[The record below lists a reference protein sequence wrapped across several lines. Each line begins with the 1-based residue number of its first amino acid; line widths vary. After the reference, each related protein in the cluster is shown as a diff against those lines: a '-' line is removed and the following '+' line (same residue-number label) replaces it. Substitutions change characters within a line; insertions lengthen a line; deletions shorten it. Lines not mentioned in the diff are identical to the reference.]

1 MKGGLHF
8 YRGDGKG
15 ATAYFEE
22 GHHRAEAYYSEH
34 GRQEVLVSTWEG
46 GRKVG
51 ADRPLAGAALGAWV
65 EGLDPETRQP
75 KGKVRAPGPGREPL
89 RFVEA
94 TMNNPKSLSVVASQ
108 DPAVAKALDALL
120 ERQAEAVSAYFSKVA
135 VTRVGPRGAQEEL
148 GGLRVEVA
156 RVHHYSAR
164 GGDPHHHVH
173 LMLNMRAQARD
184 GTWHGL
190 HSAALRSH
198 IRAVNNLGHR
208 VLMTDA
214 AFAQALAAE
223 GYSLGKD
230 GEIEQA
236 RGAVRLLSK
245 RSAQVAS
252 ARTAFEAAW
261 RAAHPGREPSQR
273 LRNGWDH
280 EAWAKARPGKKAE
293 APEVA
298 TERWRQELAR
308 AGFDFT
314 PGAHRRERSAG
325 PSMGLPPPPLGTAG
339 TSPEALAEEAVAA
352 LSSQRSAWGP
362 PDLSAAVEAAL
373 ARSGL
378 SGGPE
383 ELQALA
389 DAARDQ
395 AEARCID
402 LLANGEQA
410 PSGPAPS
417 TSRHLTSVAV
427 LTADLALA
435 AGLARLAGPGEERDR
450 PGASAARK
458 AGLSPG
464 QAEALSAISGTRRL
478 EVIVGPAG
486 AGKTTVLGA
495 ARERLAPQ
503 GRDLH
508 VVAPTK
514 KAALVAGAEVG
525 AEATSLSKLLYDH
538 GWRWDGLGR
547 HQRLSPGEPDP
558 ATGQAYL
565 GVPAE
570 ARLGPSSV
578 LVVDEA
584 ALVTV
589 DQAIALTEVVAEAG
603 AALRLLG
610 DPRQLGA
617 LGRGG
622 VMEEAAA
629 WAGGATEL
637 DRVQRF
643 LALEPAPDGLG
654 GEVVAD
660 RAWAEISLALR
671 RRDRPEE
678 AVEAL
683 FERGAVVVHQSE
695 EAAIAALA
703 IEAADAATRPGSL
716 ALSVATNEEARAL
729 NEAARGLLVSRGLVD
744 DDVVAVGMGEVRIG
758 VGDRAVTRRND
769 SSLGVANRQA
779 WQVAAVGP
787 DGSVALDGG
796 GRWARLP
803 ASYVAEALDLAYA
816 STGYGNQGVT
826 AERSATW
833 VGPATT
839 GAGLYVGATR
849 GRWRNTLHVVARG
862 REAARAEL
870 VAALSRE
877 HSDRGLTEARDRAEA
892 RGLTEARSRAEAR
905 DRAEAGRVYVS
916 TSTDPRRWRSAAEL
930 DRAEARAR
938 AELSMASRPA
948 FASTGDAPRLDRA
961 DRAAA
966 ARARAAAEA
975 HRQAAKAE
983 RSRLPATEEAA
994 LTDMAAAREDAKVV
1008 EAGPGAFGRRAAKV
1022 EAARAHLEEL
1032 GERWGPRQL
1041 PGPAWP
1047 DNAVTALA
1055 GELARAEVAR
1065 FAGTHIDAARAALE
1079 EAAKY
1084 EQSVAKRRT
1093 WAGVEAA
1100 HEARQKPLVEAARRA
1115 LEEVEHAREERARLT
1130 ESMSPGAVAA
1140 ADRARDAYLE
1150 RGRNRAPFERPLGR
1164 SPDRGREG
1172 PGLDL

>member
-1 MKGGLHF
+1 M
-8 YRGDGKG
+8 
-15 ATAYFEE
+15 
-22 GHHRAEAYYSEH
+22 
-34 GRQEVLVSTWEG
+34 
-46 GRKVG
+46 
-51 ADRPLAGAALGAWV
+51 
-65 EGLDPETRQP
+65 
-75 KGKVRAPGPGREPL
+75 
-89 RFVEA
+89 
-94 TMNNPKSLSVVASQ
+94 
-108 DPAVAKALDALL
+108 L
-120 ERQAEAVSAYFSKVA
+120 E
-135 VTRVGPRGAQEEL
+135 
-148 GGLRVEVA
+148 
-156 RVHHYSAR
+156 
-164 GGDPHHHVH
+164 
-173 LMLNMRAQARD
+173 
-184 GTWHGL
+184 
-190 HSAALRSH
+190 
-198 IRAVNNLGHR
+198 
-208 VLMTDA
+208 
-214 AFAQALAAE
+214 
-223 GYSLGKD
+223 
-230 GEIEQA
+230 
-236 RGAVRLLSK
+236 
-245 RSAQVAS
+245 
-252 ARTAFEAAW
+252 
-261 RAAHPGREPSQR
+261 
-273 LRNGWDH
+273 
-280 EAWAKARPGKKAE
+280 
-293 APEVA
+293 
-298 TERWRQELAR
+298 
-308 AGFDFT
+308 
-314 PGAHRRERSAG
+314 
-325 PSMGLPPPPLGTAG
+325 
-339 TSPEALAEEAVAA
+339 
-352 LSSQRSAWGP
+352 
-362 PDLSAAVEAAL
+362 
-373 ARSGL
+373 
-378 SGGPE
+378 
-383 ELQALA
+383 
-389 DAARDQ
+389 
-395 AEARCID
+395 
-402 LLANGEQA
+402 
-410 PSGPAPS
+410 
-417 TSRHLTSVAV
+417 
-427 LTADLALA
+427 ADLALA
-435 AGLARLAGPGEERDR
+435 AGLARLAGGERAGGGGERDR
-450 PGASAARK
+450 PGAAAARE

-464 QAEALSAISGTRRL
+464 QAEALSAIAGTRRL
-478 EVIVGPAG
+478 EVVVGPAG

-503 GRDLH
+503 GRDLR

-558 ATGQAYL
+558 ATGQAYM

-833 VGPATT
+833 VGTATT

-849 GRWRNTLHVVARG
+849 GRWQNTLHVVARG
-862 REAARAEL
+862 REAARAGL

-877 HSDRGLTEARDRAEA
+877 HSDRGL
-892 RGLTEARSRAEAR
+892 GEARSRAG
-905 DRAEAGRVYVS
+905 AGRVYVS
-916 TSTDPRRWRSAAEL
+916 TSVDPRRWRSAAEL
-930 DRAEARAR
+930 DRAEARAK
-938 AELSMASRPA
+938 AELSMAARPA
-948 FASTGDAPRLDRA
+948 FASLEDAPRRDRA
-961 DRAAA
+961 DLEAAA
-966 ARARAAAEA
+966 GARAAAEA
-975 HRQAAKAE
+975 HRQAAEAE
-983 RSRLPATEEAA
+983 RSRLPATEKAA
-994 LTDMAAAREDAKVV
+994 LADMAAARQDAKVV

-1055 GELARAEVAR
+1055 GELARARV
-1065 FAGTHIDAARAALE
+1065 ARAAGVHMEGARASLE
-1079 EAAKY
+1079 EAARH
-1084 EQSVAKRRT
+1084 EQAVANRRAWAASVEGA
-1093 WAGVEAA
+1093 EAA
-1100 HEARQKPLVEAARRA
+1100 HRARQRPLVEAAERA
-1115 LEEVEHAREERARLT
+1115 LEEIMRAREERARLT

-1140 ADRARDAYLE
+1140 ADRARDAYLLRE
-1150 RGRNRAPFERPLGR
+1150 RHRALFERPLGR
-1164 SPDRGREG
+1164 SQGRGREG

>member
-1 MKGGLHF
+1 VVKGGFHF

-22 GHHRAEAYYSEH
+22 GHRRAEGYYSEH
-34 GRQEVLVSTWEG
+34 GRSEVLVSAWED

-51 ADRPLAGAALGAWV
+51 ADRAVAGAALEAWV

-94 TMNNPKSLSVVASQ
+94 TVNNPKSLSVVASQ
-108 DPAVAKALDALL
+108 DQAIAKALEALL
-120 ERQAEAVSAYFSKVA
+120 ERQAEAVSGYFSKVA

-173 LMLNMRAQARD
+173 LMLNMRAQAKD

-198 IRAVNNLGHR
+198 IRAVNNVGHR

-223 GYSLGKD
+223 GYSLGGD

-236 RGAVRLLSK
+236 RGAVKLLSK

-252 ARTAFEAAW
+252 ARTGLEAAW
-261 RAAHPGREPSQR
+261 RQAHPGREPSQR

-280 EAWAKARPGKKAE
+280 EAWAKARPGKKME
-293 APEVA
+293 APELA

-314 PGAHRRERSAG
+314 PGAHRRERSRE
-325 PSMGLPPPPLGTAG
+325 MGLPPPPLGKAS
-339 TSPEALAEEAVAA
+339 TSPEALAEEAVAS
-352 LSSQRSAWGP
+352 LSAQKSAWGA

-373 ARSGL
+373 SRSGL
-378 SGGPE
+378 SGGPD
-383 ELQALA
+383 ELQSLA
-389 DAARDQ
+389 DAARQQ
-395 AEARCID
+395 AEARCTD
-402 LLANGEQA
+402 LLGGEQA
-410 PSGPAPS
+410 LS
-417 TSRHLTSVAV
+417 TSRHLTSAAV
-427 LTADLALA
+427 LEADLALA
-435 AGLARLAGPGEERDR
+435 AGLARLAGAGGERDR
-450 PGASAARK
+450 AGASAARE
-458 AGLSPG
+458 AGLSTG
-464 QAEALSAISGTRRL
+464 QAEALSAIAGTRRL
-478 EVIVGPAG
+478 EVVVGPAG

-495 ARERLAPQ
+495 ARERLFGQ

-538 GWRWDGLGR
+538 GWRWDALGR
-547 HQRLSPGEPDP
+547 HQRLSPGDVDP
-558 ATGQAYL
+558 ATGQAYM

-584 ALVTV
+584 SLVTV
-589 DQAIALTEVVAEAG
+589 DQAIALTEVVAETG
-603 AALRLLG
+603 ASLRLLG

-617 LGRGG
+617 IGRGG

-629 WAGGATEL
+629 WAGGAVYL

-654 GEVVAD
+654 EEIVLD
-660 RAWAEISLALR
+660 RAWAGLSLALR

-678 AVEAL
+678 AVDAL
-683 FERGAVVVHQSE
+683 FERGAVVVHRSE
-695 EAAIAALA
+695 ESAIAALA
-703 IEAADAATRPGSL
+703 IEAAEAATRPGSL
-716 ALSVATNEEARAL
+716 ALSVATNEAARAL
-729 NEAARGLLVSRGLVD
+729 NEATRGLLVSRGTVD
-744 DDVVAVGMGEVRIG
+744 DDLVATAMGEVRIG
-758 VGDRAVTRRND
+758 VGDRVVTRRND
-769 SSLGVANRQA
+769 PTLGVANRQA

-839 GAGLYVGATR
+839 AAGLYVGATR
-849 GRWRNTLHVVARG
+849 GRWQNTLHVVARG
-862 REAARAEL
+862 REHARAEL
-870 VAALSRE
+870 VAALGRE
-877 HSDRGLTEARDRAEA
+877 RSDRGL
-892 RGLTEARSRAEAR
+892 AEAR
-905 DRAEAGRVYVS
+905 DRAEVGQVFVS
-916 TSTDPRRWRSAAEL
+916 TSTSPRRWRSAAEL

-938 AELSMASRPA
+938 AELSMAARPA
-948 FASTGDAPRLDRA
+948 FASAEEARALDRA
-961 DRAAA
+961 DREAAA
-966 ARARAAAEA
+966 EARAAAET
-975 HRQAAKAE
+975 HRQAAEAE
-983 RSRLPATEEAA
+983 RSRLPAMERAA

-1008 EAGPGAFGRRAAKV
+1008 EARPGAFGRRAAKV

-1032 GERWGPRQL
+1032 RERWGPRQL

-1047 DNAVTALA
+1047 DGAVTALA
-1055 GELARAEVAR
+1055 GELARAVVAR
-1065 FAGTHIDAARAALE
+1065 AASSHMEGARAALE
-1079 EAAKY
+1079 EAARH
-1084 EQSVAKRRT
+1084 EQAVANRRA
-1093 WAGVEAA
+1093 WAGIEAA
-1100 HEARQKPLVEAARRA
+1100 HEARQRPLVEAAKRA
-1115 LEEVEHAREERARLT
+1115 LEEVARARAERARLT
-1130 ESMSPGAVAA
+1130 EPMSPGAVRA
-1140 ADRARDAYLE
+1140 ADRARDAYLLRE
-1150 RGRNRAPFERPLGR
+1150 RHRALFERPLGR
-1164 SPDRGREG
+1164 SPGRGQEG

>member
-1 MKGGLHF
+1 MKGGFHF

-15 ATAYFEE
+15 ATTYFEE
-22 GHHRAEAYYSEH
+22 GHHRAEGYYSEH
-34 GRQEVLVSTWEG
+34 GRSEVLVSAWEG

-51 ADRPLAGAALGAWV
+51 ADRPLAGAALEAWV
-65 EGLDPETRQP
+65 EGLGPETMEP
-75 KGKVRAPGPGREPL
+75 KGKLRQPGKGREPL

-94 TMNNPKSLSVVASQ
+94 TVNNPKSLSVVASQ
-108 DPAVAKALDALL
+108 DHAIAKALDALL

-135 VTRVGPRGAQEEL
+135 VTRVGPKGKQEEL

-173 LMLNMRAQARD
+173 LMLNMRARAKD

-198 IRAVNNLGHR
+198 IRALNNLGHR

-214 AFAQALAAE
+214 AFAQALGAE

-236 RGAVRLLSK
+236 RGAVKLLSK
-245 RSAQVAS
+245 RSAQVAQ
-252 ARTAFEAAW
+252 ARTGLEAAW

-280 EAWAKARPGKKAE
+280 EAWAQGRPGKRPE
-293 APEVA
+293 APELA
-298 TERWRQELAR
+298 AERWRQELAR
-308 AGFDFT
+308 AGFDFS
-314 PGAHRRERSAG
+314 PGSQHRERSA
-325 PSMGLPPPPLGTAG
+325 GLPPPPLGRAG

-352 LSSQRSAWGP
+352 LSAQRSAWGA

-378 SGGPE
+378 SGAPE

-389 DAARDQ
+389 DAAREQ

-402 LLANGEQA
+402 LLASE
-410 PSGPAPS
+410 PAPS

-427 LTADLALA
+427 LEADLALA
-435 AGLARLAGPGEERDR
+435 AGLARLAGPGGERDR
-450 PGASAARK
+450 PGASAARE

-464 QAEALSAISGTRRL
+464 QAEALSAIAGTRRL
-478 EVIVGPAG
+478 EVVVGPAG

-503 GRDLH
+503 GRDLR

-547 HQRLSPGEPDP
+547 HQRLSPGDVDP
-558 ATGQAYL
+558 ATGQAYM

-570 ARLGPSSV
+570 ARLGASSV

-589 DQAIALTEVVAEAG
+589 EQATALTEVVAEAG
-603 AALRLLG
+603 AALRLVG

-617 LGRGG
+617 VGRGG

-629 WAGGATEL
+629 WAGGAVEL

-643 LALEPAPDGLG
+643 LRLEPAPDGLG

-671 RRDRPEE
+671 QRDRPEE

-683 FERGAVVVHQSE
+683 FERGAVVVHRSE
-695 EAAIAALA
+695 ESALAALA
-703 IEAADAATRPGSL
+703 IEAADAALRPGSL

-744 DDVVAVGMGEVRIG
+744 DDVVATGMGEVRIG

-839 GAGLYVGATR
+839 AAGLYVGATR
-849 GRWRNTLHVVARG
+849 GRWQNSVHVVARG

-870 VAALSRE
+870 VAALGRE
-877 HSDRGLTEARDRAEA
+877 RSDRGLA
-892 RGLTEARSRAEAR
+892 EARSRAEP
-905 DRAEAGRVYVS
+905 GQVFVP

-930 DRAEARAR
+930 DRAEARAK
-938 AELSMASRPA
+938 AELSMAARPA
-948 FASTGDAPRLDRA
+948 FATLEDAPERDRA
-961 DRAAA
+961 DREAAA
-966 ARARAAAEA
+966 QARQAAEGHRRAAEA
-975 HRQAAKAE
+975 E
-983 RSRLPATEEAA
+983 ESRLPATEMAA
-994 LTDMAAAREDAKVV
+994 LADMAAAREDARVV
-1008 EAGPGAFGRRAAKV
+1008 GAGPGVLGRRAGKV

-1032 GERWGPRQL
+1032 RGRWGARQL

-1047 DNAVTALA
+1047 DDAVSVLA

-1065 FAGTHIDAARAALE
+1065 AASVHMEAARASLE
-1079 EAAKY
+1079 EAARH
-1084 EQSVAKRRT
+1084 EQAVANRRA

-1100 HEARQKPLVEAARRA
+1100 HEARQRPLVEAARRA
-1115 LEEVEHAREERARLT
+1115 LDEVARARAERARLT
-1130 ESMSPGAVAA
+1130 KSMSPGAVTA
-1140 ADRARDAYLE
+1140 ADRARDAYLL
-1150 RGRNRAPFERPLGR
+1150 RDRHRTLSERPLGR

-1172 PGLDL
+1172 PGIDL